1 MSAPLDAPGSRV
13 SMIIRLTGLF
23 VLALGVVL
31 TILTYQGATSAA
43 IVPQIVPVFY
53 LGSGLLIIAG
63 LVAVIA
69 RYK

>member
-1 MSAPLDAPGSRV
+1 
-13 SMIIRLTGLF
+13 MIIRLTGLF